1 MIRLFFV
8 YALSGF
14 VSLGYQV
21 AWFRIF
27 TDWFGSTNLTFA
39 LVVCNFIGGLG
50 VGSLLSER
58 LTGWAQH
65 YLGVEDRLRLYGGL
79 EIIIAITALG
89 TLLVAWM
96 PPDLWGHFPY
106 HLRNGLWTQDLD
118 YAASQV
124 AIGGML
130 VFVPCM
136 LMGVTFPLLCNIFV
150 GVPGG
155 SRFPAALYA
164 WNTLGACSG
173 VVACLFLLLPSLGHG
188 LTFCLMVGINLSIGA
203 YFLLTGGA
211 PSLQWAGKGV
221 NAATTTARIQG
232 DRQNRNEQVV
242 GSRVIGD
249 PELAT
254 TISVAGLLACAVLSG
269 LLAGALEGDMFRRVG
284 FTVTSN
290 PGAAMP
296 AISFWVIL
304 GIFLA
309 STLVQR
315 LPQLGLVHIKIA
327 FAVAVVYYFGMARL
341 IYPVI
346 HHAERSR
353 PHSAELESASAA
365 VSMFPAS
372 MLQLFLFIGWLVFV
386 PYFLISLLLPYVC
399 NHLQATR
406 RHLGL
411 AYGLNTLAF
420 CMGLVGFTL
429 VAPAVT
435 IFYSFK
441 LILVLSVCSVGVILV
456 ISERGGLSV
465 WKPMLAVAVF
475 LAGAVLTPAGFD
487 RSMLNPALDPAE
499 FPVEEVRSNGAVTT
513 FVVRK
518 PGDHRLYFGNQ
529 SMSGTNL
536 VCQTYMRLMAHIP
549 LLAQEHPTRALL
561 ICFGVGNTA
570 SAIAAHD
577 TIEQIDA
584 VDLNRQ
590 VFASAHAFADRNRDV
605 AKDPRLRMI
614 VDDGRNFL
622 RLTDQ
627 AYDLVTSEPPPPM
640 SSGVYRL
647 YSREYYEDV
656 LEHLTPG
663 GMMTQWLPVY
673 QMPGDAVR
681 LAMATFLDVFPH
693 ALLFVGFNSELILVG
708 SKIPLDLVRM
718 VERYDDQESVVCDL
732 RSINVNNPI
741 SLLARIMRT
750 DASLREEYGVG
761 PLISDQRNQFDRLFL
776 FSDRLSAVTYDPRE
790 VFDFV
795 TGQSAELGAEVAP
808 VMHHLGRLRY
818 RVPRFPL
825 FTVAQDD
832 GIPMSGADWRRIT
845 SLEEAAARRVT
856 RGDSSGALRLLGRA
870 LELGP
875 EHPELLLLT
884 SGELA
889 KTGQFGVAEQ
899 RLREFQRLEPADAAG
914 HAALGSIFVQ
924 QGLGAEALGEFR
936 RAVQLRPDWPPA
948 MNNLGWILATHPD
961 PLVRDPPAALKIT
974 DRAAQLTVYRDPLV
988 LGTLAAAQAAAG
1000 EFSQAMT
1007 LAVRAVS
1014 LAEEAGLADVV
1025 DQTKQQLESYREG
1038 KAFIDRSLAKPVV
1051 NK

>member
-1 MIRLFFV
+1 MIRLFVV

-27 TDWFGSTNLTFA
+27 TDWFGSTNLTFS

-58 LTGWAQH
+58 LTSWAQR
-65 YLGVEDRLRLYGGL
+65 YLGIEDRLRLYGGL
-79 EIIIAITALG
+79 EIAIAITALG

-106 HLRNGLWTQDLD
+106 HLRDGLWMQDLD

-124 AIGGML
+124 AIGGVL
-130 VFVPCM
+130 VFVPCV

-150 GVPGG
+150 AAPGA

-164 WNTLGACSG
+164 WNSLGACTG
-173 VVACLFLLLPSLGHG
+173 VLACLFLLLPSFGHG
-188 LTFCLMVGINLSIGA
+188 LTFWLMVGINVTIGA

-211 PSLQWAGKGV
+211 PSLQWPAKGV
-221 NAATTTARIQG
+221 DDATIAAKAQA
-232 DRQNRNEQVV
+232 DSQNRNEQAA
-242 GSRVIGD
+242 GRGVIDEPGC
-249 PELAT
+249 ET
-254 TISVAGLLACAVLSG
+254 TISPGVLLTCAVLSG
-269 LLAGALEGDMFRRVG
+269 LMAGALEGDMFKRVG

-309 STLVQR
+309 SGLVQR
-315 LPQLGLVHIKIA
+315 VPRLRLVHIKIA
-327 FAVAVVYYFGMARL
+327 FVLAVVYYFGMVRF

-353 PHSAELESASAA
+353 PDGAGLESASAA

-420 CMGLVGFTL
+420 CAGLIGFTL
-429 VAPAVT
+429 LAPAVT
-435 IFYSFK
+435 IFYSLK
-441 LILVLSVCSVGVILV
+441 LMLVLSVCSVGVILI
-456 ISERGGLSV
+456 ISERGRFSV
-465 WKPMLAVAVF
+465 WKPMLAVVVF
-475 LAGAVLTPAGFD
+475 LAGAVLTPTGFD
-487 RSMLNPALDPAE
+487 RSMLNPALDPAQ

-549 LLAQEHPTRALL
+549 LLAQENPTRALL

-590 VFASAHAFADRNRDV
+590 VFASAHAFAERNHEV

-627 AYDLVTSEPPPPM
+627 VYDLITSEPPPPM

-647 YSREYYEDV
+647 YSREYYASV
-656 LEHLTPG
+656 REHLTPG
-663 GMMTQWLPVY
+663 GMMSQWLPVY
-673 QMPGDAVR
+673 QMPADAVR
-681 LAMATFLDVFPH
+681 LAMVTFLDVFPH

-708 SKIPLDLVRM
+708 SNVPFDLVRM
-718 VERYDDQESVVCDL
+718 VERYDQQQSVVRDL
-732 RSINVNNPI
+732 RSINVDSPV

-750 DASLREEYGVG
+750 DASLRKEYAGG
-761 PLISDQRNQFDRLFL
+761 PLISDQRNQFDQLFL
-776 FSDRLSAVTYDPRE
+776 FSDRLAVVAYDPRE
-790 VFDFV
+790 VRDFV
-795 TGQSAELGAEVAP
+795 TGQSAELGTEVAP
-808 VMHHLGRLRY
+808 VINHLGRLRY

-825 FTVAQDD
+825 FAVVQDD

-845 SLEEAAARRVT
+845 NLEEAAARRVM
-856 RGDSSGALRLLGRA
+856 RRDSPGALRLLGRA

-875 EHPELLLLT
+875 EHPQLLLLM

-889 KTGQFGVAEQ
+889 KTGRFDAAEQ

-914 HAALGSIFVQ
+914 HAALGSIFLQ
-924 QGLGAEALGEFR
+924 QGRGAEALPEFR
-936 RAVQLRPDWPPA
+936 RALQLQPDWPAA

-961 PLVRDPPAALKIT
+961 PLVRDPVAALKIT

-988 LGTLAAAQAAAG
+988 LGTLAAAYASAG
-1000 EFSQAMT
+1000 EFAQAMT
-1007 LAVRAVS
+1007 FAVRAVS
-1014 LAEEAGLADVV
+1014 LAEGAELADVA

-1038 KAFIDRSLAKPVV
+1038 NAFIDRSLIKPAV